1 MSQSIVG
8 DNAVGTNAAYL
19 NPQYVTF
26 DNSFQNLY
34 ISEYGRGAIRAV
46 NIATGVATTVA
57 GAPMTNPIVNTQA
70 LVDGFGLAARF
81 NDPGDLA
88 FTASG
93 LLVIGDGGGGNHRI
107 RIMNQSGYVQTVAG
121 GGAGSGTTAV
131 VDGVGSAAS
140 F

>member
-1 MSQSIVG
+1 MSTVVGAVSQSIVG

-57 GAPMTNPIVNTQA
+57 GAPMTNPVVNTQA
-70 LVDGFGLAARF
+70 LVDGFGLAARLTT
-81 NDPGDLA
+81 PATSLSRRVA
-88 FTASG
+88 CSLSATAAAATTAS
-93 LLVIGDGGGGNHRI
+93 V
-107 RIMNQSGYVQTVAG
+107 S
-121 GGAGSGTTAV
+121 
-131 VDGVGSAAS
+131 
-140 F
+140 